1 MRLNVDV
8 AQLTSIMPSYRTLR
22 NAKRSGAPRHR
33 GPRRC
38 AQAHAALA
46 PAARSIRAKSAPVS
60 AGFCTRAFDRAASQ
74 RSHWKGCRG
83 EARHH
88 EFLSQHA
95 LGCKLSGFG
104 PHRSRSGRR
113 LDTLCRRPDVL
124 FCARGARHGSQ
135 PHARR
140 VGDRARRGLCPA
152 SQEEDVH
159 PARASTADRGGARR
173 QRNGQSATA
182 NVAVAVGCR
191 ASLASRPAHDDFG
204 CATGRMAG
212 FSEYGTH
219 AADVFGASQRS
230 LSAPLAPT
238 RMLNPG
244 QS

>member
-46 PAARSIRAKSAPVS
+46 PAARSITAKSAPVS

-74 RSHWKGCRG
+74 HSHWKGCRG

-88 EFLSQHA
+88 EFLSQHL
-95 LGCKLSGFG
+95 LGCMLSGFG

-152 SQEEDVH
+152 SQEDIL
-159 PARASTADRGGARR
+159 RAHQRQTAAWLVV
-173 QRNGQSATA
+173 NATV
-182 NVAVAVGCR
+182 N
-191 ASLASRPAHDDFG
+191 LPRP
-204 CATGRMAG
+204 TWR
-212 FSEYGTH
+212 
-219 AADVFGASQRS
+219 
-230 LSAPLAPT
+230 
-238 RMLNPG
+238 
-244 QS
+244 